1 MTETYNTIGRNII
14 FISGNFVVLQQ
25 IVYHNV
31 SQNLFGIMELFLM
44 YLEMEMVLGDCSSIW
59 VSVDAF

>member
-1 MTETYNTIGRNII
+1 MI
-14 FISGNFVVLQQ
+14 LQQ

-44 YLEMEMVLGDCSSIW
+44 YLEMEMVLGDCSSI
-59 VSVDAF
+59 